1 MGIMTLN
8 DSGRYLWRKLE
19 ERDCTAAALVDAL
32 LEEYEVERS
41 TATTDVDNFIHH
53 AENDKAAGI
62 SSGAGQAHIS
72 PYFT

>member
-41 TATTDVDNFIHH
+41 TATTDVDNFITMLKTTKLL
-53 AENDKAAGI
+53 E
-62 SSGAGQAHIS
+62 
-72 PYFT
+72 